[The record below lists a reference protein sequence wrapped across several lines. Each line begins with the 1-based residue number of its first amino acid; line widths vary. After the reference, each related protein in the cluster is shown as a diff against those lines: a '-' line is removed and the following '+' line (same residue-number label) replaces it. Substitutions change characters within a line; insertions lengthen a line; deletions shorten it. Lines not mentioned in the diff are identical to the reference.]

1 MFPGEKFTL
10 SLEVLDQNNK
20 KTEGIYRYYSDR
32 VSPQADVIK
41 IDLTTGNGESSFGF
55 VNGSVSQQAVIVI
68 RNNSEKDFSFNP
80 SNMSVTEKDFF
91 FNLTDTSTGITVSMA
106 T

>member
-10 SLEVLDQNNK
+10 SLEVLDQNNS
-20 KTEGIYRYYSDR
+20 TAEGIYRYYSDR
-32 VSPQADVIK
+32 FSPQADVIK

-55 VNGSVSQQAVIVI
+55 VNGSVGQRAVIVI

-91 FNLTDTSTGITVSMA
+91 LNLTDTSTGITVSMA
-106 T
+106 A